1 MTFSFGVP
9 VVVLDASVA
18 MAVLAGEPTW
28 VDRLRGWIE
37 ANALLLAPAHFP
49 VEVANA
55 LTRGSTGSAADA
67 STRLER
73 LFATGFEVADRGL
86 SGLLGGVELADRH
99 GLTVYDA
106 LYLDLALDVD
116 GELATL
122 DRNLATAARAEG
134 VSVIN

>member
-1 MTFSFGVP
+1 VTFSFGAP

-18 MAVLAGEPTW
+18 MAVLAGEPSW
-28 VDRLRGWIE
+28 VGRLRGWIE

-55 LTRGSTGSAADA
+55 LTRGSRGSAADA

-122 DRNLATAARAEG
+122 DRDLAAAARAEG
-134 VSVIN
+134 VSVIS